1 MEGIWT
7 TGELIDSLRKTPVLL
22 SGLLTG
28 VDDERARERPAEGEW
43 STVEV
48 VGHLVDAE
56 ERALARIALVLNED
70 NPELAGYDQNA
81 LVRENDY
88 QNQALQAV
96 VDRLLELRAERI
108 ETLSA
113 LTEAQWLRTGVSAG
127 KGVTPLTAITCH
139 MCWHD
144 TNHLAQIADT
154 LAAARG

>member
-7 TGELIDSLRKTPVLL
+7 TDELIDSLRKSPVLL
-22 SGLLTG
+22 AALLTG
-28 VDDERARERPAEGEW
+28 VDDERARVRPAEGEW

-56 ERALARIALVLNED
+56 GRAMTRIALVLNEN

-81 LVRENDY
+81 LVRESDY
-88 QNQALQAV
+88 QGQALQTV
-96 VDRLLELRAERI
+96 VDQLLGLRAERI

-113 LTEAQWLRTGVSAG
+113 LTEAQWLRSGLSAG

-144 TNHLAQIADT
+144 TNHLAQIANN